1 MASKLPCI
9 IPKSIDCSGIFVN
22 DYRKFFVK
30 EEIGQGSFSSVYTA
44 NVPSDAGH
52 GEKVLIK
59 KLLRQDVEIKKFVK
73 EARMLQIWKHANIVI
88 LKGIGNAPFA
98 LVMEYVFF
106 DFAPF
111 GGRNKVS
118 SLEGLYL
125 MWTALISRFWQCAF
139 VHCLAPGVS
148 ARQNASSQIHET
160 CEHLGGQP
168 PLS

>member
-30 EEIGQGSFSSVYTA
+30 EEIGQDSFSSVYTA
-44 NVPSDAGH
+44 NVPSDAGQ
-52 GEKVLIK
+52 GEKVLIN
-59 KLLRQDVEIKKFVK
+59 KLLRQDREIKKFVK

-118 SLEGLYL
+118 SLEGFVSYVDCFDCQGFDNAHLYKKSAKTL
-125 MWTALISRFWQCAF
+125 PWPWSICTAKC
-139 VHCLAPGVS
+139 
-148 ARQNASSQIHET
+148 
-160 CEHLGGQP
+160 
-168 PLS
+168 